1 MRKPVAVA
9 IHPGRLVIRNS
20 GAPGVQAR
28 GADVMYVVCDDGAVF
43 NQLLEE
49 GRDRW
54 NPLEP
59 IPGTEAASTEAASRS

>member
-9 IHPGRLVIRNS
+9 IHPGQLFDS
-20 GAPGVQAR
+20 GAPGVPAR
-28 GADVMYVVCDDGAVF
+28 AADVMYVVCDDGAVF

-59 IPGTEAASTEAASRS
+59 ISGTEAASTEAASRS

>member
-9 IHPGRLVIRNS
+9 IHPGQLFDS
-20 GAPGVQAR
+20 GSPGVPAR
-28 GADVMYVVCDDGAVF
+28 AADVMYVVCDDGAVF